1 VRGVTEDAQPAQ
13 ITATVEYRA
22 PKTFV
27 RSGPVGPP
35 PVNSGRAMG
44 ATYIGHVL

>member
-13 ITATVEYRA
+13 ITAPVEYRA

-27 RSGPVGPP
+27 RAGPLSPAPLAARASGARYAGP
-35 PVNSGRAMG
+35 
-44 ATYIGHVL
+44 IL

>member
-13 ITATVEYRA
+13 TTATVEYRA

-27 RSGPVGPP
+27 RSGPLSPAP
-35 PVNSGRAMG
+35 ISGRAIG
-44 ATYIGHVL
+44 APYTGHIV

>member
-1 VRGVTEDAQPAQ
+1 VTEDAQPAQ

-27 RSGPVGPP
+27 RSGPFSPAP
-35 PVNSGRAMG
+35 TSGRAGG
-44 ATYIGHVL
+44 APYTRHIL